1 MTTREGTRRAAH
13 DPDQMSD
20 PHRVI
25 DGDDPVVLF
34 LCTGNY
40 YRSRFAEVLFNHLAR
55 ERGLGWWAESRG
67 LDLAIG
73 VNNVGPISP
82 HTRRACELRNL
93 PLPEPLR
100 TPLMLCE
107 ADLRR
112 ARLVIAVKEAEHRA
126 YLARLFPQWADRARY
141 WHVHDLDAA
150 TAEDAIG
157 QLEQLVCGLLDEL
170 REEHVPRAPHP

>member
-1 MTTREGTRRAAH
+1 
-13 DPDQMSD
+13 MSD
-20 PHRVI
+20 IPDPVI
-25 DGDDPVVLF
+25 DRDDPVVLF

-55 ERGLGWWAESRG
+55 ERGLRWRAESRG

-73 VNNVGPISP
+73 VDNVGSISP
-82 HTRRACELRNL
+82 HTRRACELRNV
-93 PLPEPLR
+93 PLAEPLR
-100 TPLMLCE
+100 SPLMLCE

-112 ARLVIAVKEAEHRA
+112 ARLVVAVKEAEHRA

-150 TAEDAIG
+150 AAEDAIG
-157 QLEQLVCGLLDEL
+157 QLEHLVRGLLDEL
-170 REEHVPRAPHP
+170 AAEHASHDTGL

>member
-1 MTTREGTRRAAH
+1 VTRPDPAGGPGGTNGE
-13 DPDQMSD
+13 D
-20 PHRVI
+20 
-25 DGDDPVVLF
+25 VVLF

-55 ERGLGWWAESRG
+55 ERGPRWRAESRG

-73 VNNVGPISP
+73 VHNVGPISP

-100 TPLMLCE
+100 GPLALCE
-107 ADLRR
+107 DDLRR
-112 ARLVIAVKEAEHRA
+112 ARLVVAVKEAEHRE
-126 YLARLFPQWADRARY
+126 YLKRLFPHWADRARY

-150 TAEDAIG
+150 TADDALA
-157 QLEQLVCGLLDEL
+157 QLERHVSALFDEL
-170 REEHVPRAPHP
+170 HSRTDAGCR

>member
-1 MTTREGTRRAAH
+1 MSKIAAPS
-13 DPDQMSD
+13 DPDCD
-20 PHRVI
+20 H
-25 DGDDPVVLF
+25 DLVLF

-55 ERGLGWWAESRG
+55 ERGLRWRAESRG

-82 HTRRACELRNL
+82 HTRRACELRHL

-100 TPLMLCE
+100 SPLMLCE
-107 ADLRR
+107 DDLRR
-112 ARLVIAVKEAEHRA
+112 ARLVVAVKEAEHRA
-126 YLARLFPQWADRARY
+126 YLTRLFPRWADRARY

-157 QLEQLVCGLLDEL
+157 QLEQLVAALLDEL
-170 REEHVPRAPHP
+170 GIEDASRKPLAQSNPLR